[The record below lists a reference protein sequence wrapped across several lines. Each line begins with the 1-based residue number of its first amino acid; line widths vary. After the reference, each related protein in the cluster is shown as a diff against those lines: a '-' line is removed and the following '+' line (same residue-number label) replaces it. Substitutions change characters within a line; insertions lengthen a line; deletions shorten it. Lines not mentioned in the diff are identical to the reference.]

1 MFSCLCIFQWLG
13 SWFTTIHGCTELEKT
28 VLEQWH
34 VFFLQ
39 CTLRWDK
46 SNTRMRDTC
55 TLKGSPA
62 HSVIFFLPFSFHPF
76 AVSDCSWTTALL
88 AWGISWRTLN
98 PATSWPVEG
107 QSNWRAKILA
117 HESNW
122 AYQFSNTK
130 SYHCLEAC
138 ILFFRKSRMISQWCL
153 SVLNCFFKDYF
164 FSLTKC
170 TCLNKSNTVFL
181 GWDKVIY
188 KGDFIFHFHY
198 FI

>member
-1 MFSCLCIFQWLG
+1 MHFERFSCPLC
-13 SWFTTIHGCTELEKT
+13 H
-28 VLEQWH
+28 
-34 VFFLQ
+34 
-39 CTLRWDK
+39 
-46 SNTRMRDTC
+46 
-55 TLKGSPA
+55 
-62 HSVIFFLPFSFHPF
+62 FLPSFF
-76 AVSDCSWTTALL
+76 RSSFCRLWLQLDNCSASL
-88 AWGISWRTLN
+88 GVSWRTLN